1 MYSELESASYTH
13 SLRQNQYVN
22 LFFARNC
29 PVSTTAHNTMVKTL
43 KEMGIKV
50 GEGLAKEKCL
60 EDMKKYEIEIE
71 KLKNDVQNLK
81 DLKSDVKEIKSD
93 VKKLKDLESDL
104 KILQVF
110 TYKHKHR

>member
-1 MYSELESASYTH
+1 
-13 SLRQNQYVN
+13 
-22 LFFARNC
+22 
-29 PVSTTAHNTMVKTL
+29 MVKTL

-81 DLKSDVKEIKSD
+81 DLKSDVNRLKE
-93 VKKLKDLESDL
+93 LESDL
-104 KILQVF
+104 KILQV
-110 TYKHKHR
+110 

>member
-1 MYSELESASYTH
+1 
-13 SLRQNQYVN
+13 
-22 LFFARNC
+22 
-29 PVSTTAHNTMVKTL
+29 
-43 KEMGIKV
+43 MGIQL
-50 GEGLAKEKCL
+50 GERNAEKKCL
-60 EDMKKYEIEIE
+60 KDLKANEIEIE